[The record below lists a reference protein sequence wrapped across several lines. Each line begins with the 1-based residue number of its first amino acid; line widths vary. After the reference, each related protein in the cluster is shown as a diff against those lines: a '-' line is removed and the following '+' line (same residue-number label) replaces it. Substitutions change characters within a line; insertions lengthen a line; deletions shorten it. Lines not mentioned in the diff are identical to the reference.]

1 MFIYNLVI
9 LLYGAII
16 KFVSFKNPKAKLWV
30 VGRRDWQKKYIQQ
43 FAALK
48 TDKIIW
54 VHCASYGE
62 YEQGRPLIE
71 SIKKIHPQY
80 KIVLTFFSPSGYE
93 EVKTWQGAEVIGYLP
108 LDTRKNAHEFIS
120 IVKPQAAIFIKYEF
134 WLNFLF
140 VLKEQNIK
148 TYLVSAVFKTHH
160 PFFKWYG
167 SIFRKSLQ
175 TFNVL
180 FIQDHRSAEL
190 LESIDIK
197 NYKVSGDTRFDR
209 VKEIKEQFI
218 SLPFIEKFCG
228 SSKVIIAGSSYKEDH
243 EVLIEALPKLN
254 NKDVKLILVPHEV
267 TESGVQQ
274 LVSLLTKKQL
284 SYTLYSAQKFGGEQV
299 LILDSFGLLSKLYYY
314 CDVAYIGGG
323 FGNGIHNCLE
333 AAVYLK
339 PVIFAGN
346 THHKFNEAVELL
358 TMKTAANIL
367 NTEEVIKALNHFLDN
382 ANNAALQKTL
392 QNYFDEKSGT
402 TQKVLSA
409 LNLN

>member
-1 MFIYNLVI
+1 MFIYNIVI
-9 LLYGAII
+9 LLYGVII
-16 KFVSFKNPKAKLWV
+16 KLASIKNPKAKLWAS
-30 VGRRDWQKKYIQQ
+30 GRKNWQNYYIQKI
-43 FAALK
+43 ADLK

-54 VHCASYGE
+54 IHCASYGE

-71 SIKKIHPQY
+71 YIKNIYPQY

-93 EVKTWQGAEVIGYLP
+93 EVKTRKGAEVIGYLP
-108 LDTRKNAHEFIS
+108 LDTRKNAIEFLA

-140 VLKEQNIK
+140 ELKHQNIK
-148 TYLVSAVFKTHH
+148 TYLVSAVFKKHH

-167 SIFRKSLQ
+167 SIFRQSLK
-175 TFNVL
+175 TFSIL

-190 LESIDIK
+190 LESIGIK

-209 VKEIKEQFI
+209 VIEIREQFTP
-218 SLPFIEKFCG
+218 LPFIEKFCG
-228 SSKVIIAGSSYKEDH
+228 TSKVIIAGSTYKEDH
-243 EVLIEALPKLN
+243 EVLIDALPLLN

-267 TESGVQQ
+267 TESGIQQ
-274 LVSLLTKKQL
+274 LILLLNKKQI
-284 SYTLYSAQKFGGEQV
+284 SFSLYSKQKPGREQV
-299 LILDSFGLLSKLYYY
+299 LIVDSFGLLSKLYYY
-314 CDVAYIGGG
+314 CNVAYIGGG

-346 THHKFNEAVELL
+346 THHKYNEAVDLL
-358 TMKTAANIL
+358 NMKVAENIL
-367 NTEEVIKALNHFLDN
+367 NINDAIIAFNHFLDN
-382 ANNAALQKTL
+382 SDNEALKNTL
-392 QNYFDEKSGT
+392 QNYFNENSGT
-402 TQKVLSA
+402 TKKVLSA

>member
-1 MFIYNLVI
+1 MFIYNFVI
-9 LLYGAII
+9 LLYGVII
-16 KFVSFKNPKAKLWV
+16 KLASIKNPKAKLWAS
-30 VGRRDWQKKYIQQ
+30 GRKNWQNYYTQKI
-43 FAALK
+43 ADLK

-54 VHCASYGE
+54 IHCASYGE

-71 SIKKIHPQY
+71 SIKNIHPHY

-93 EVKTWQGAEVIGYLP
+93 EVKTWKGAEIIGYLP
-108 LDTRKNAHEFIS
+108 LDTRKNANEFLS

-140 VLKEQNIK
+140 ELKQQNIK

-167 SIFRKSLQ
+167 SIFRKSLE
-175 TFNVL
+175 TFNIL

-190 LESIDIK
+190 LESIGIK

-209 VKEIKEQFI
+209 VIEIREQFTP
-218 SLPFIEKFCG
+218 LPFIEKFCG
-228 SSKVIIAGSSYKEDH
+228 TSKVIIAGSTYKEDH
-243 EVLIEALPKLN
+243 EVLIDALPVLN

-267 TESGVQQ
+267 TESGIQQ
-274 LVSLLTKKQL
+274 LILLLNKKQI
-284 SYTLYSAQKFGGEQV
+284 SFSLYSKQKPGGEQV
-299 LILDSFGLLSKLYYY
+299 LIVDSFGLLSKLYYY

-346 THHKFNEAVELL
+346 THHKYNEAVELL
-358 TMKTAANIL
+358 NMKVAGNIL
-367 NTEEVIKALNHFLDN
+367 NTDDAIKEFNYFLDN
-382 ANNAALQKTL
+382 SDNEALQHTL
-392 QNYFDEKSGT
+392 QNYFNENSGT